1 MSINLELLY
10 GCIDYLENQ
19 FIHAVRISALL
30 DQQIF
35 QFYKTLKQKASIM
48 AIHINMKCFFS
59 HTMHL
64 LTTSL
69 YEKRCTPS
77 NMPAKGR
84 NKLQKNAFYSV
95 TFAHSISKAFCMI
108 FRQINRRGSLIS
120 KNRKFSANH

>member
-30 DQQIF
+30 KQQIF
-35 QFYKTLKQKASIM
+35 QFYKTLKQKASIV

-64 LTTSL
+64 LTASL
-69 YEKRCTPS
+69 YGKRQKYEI
-77 NMPAKGR
+77 NFKKMPFTR
-84 NKLQKNAFYSV
+84 
-95 TFAHSISKAFCMI
+95 
-108 FRQINRRGSLIS
+108 
-120 KNRKFSANH
+120 

>member
-35 QFYKTLKQKASIM
+35 QFYKALKQKASIM

-59 HTMHL
+59 HTMRRVDFVSTFHFL
-64 LTTSL
+64 SFQISL
-69 YEKRCTPS
+69 
-77 NMPAKGR
+77 
-84 NKLQKNAFYSV
+84 
-95 TFAHSISKAFCMI
+95 
-108 FRQINRRGSLIS
+108 
-120 KNRKFSANH
+120 

>member
-35 QFYKTLKQKASIM
+35 QFYKALKQKASIM

-64 LTTSL
+64 RFFPFIICID
-69 YEKRCTPS
+69 EKQLKCGILLI
-77 NMPAKGR
+77 K
-84 NKLQKNAFYSV
+84 NKRI
-95 TFAHSISKAFCMI
+95 SISDDA
-108 FRQINRRGSLIS
+108 LILI
-120 KNRKFSANH
+120 